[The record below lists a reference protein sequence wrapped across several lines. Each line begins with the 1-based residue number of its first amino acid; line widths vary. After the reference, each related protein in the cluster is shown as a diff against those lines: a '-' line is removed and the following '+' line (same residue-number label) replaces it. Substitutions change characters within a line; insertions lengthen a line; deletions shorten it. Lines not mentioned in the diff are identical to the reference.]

1 MIYDAEFRISYL
13 SLTTPVHIIP
23 SDNLCVTE
31 NSDVPVALTSLTGME
46 LISED
51 WGPSTPVEEREERR
65 ETREKKGDR
74 EREEEMREERKRE
87 GRGDEGREKER
98 GKRR

>member
-1 MIYDAEFRISYL
+1 MIHDAESRISYL

-51 WGPSTPVEEREERR
+51 WGPSSPIEVREEREERR
-65 ETREKKGDR
+65 ERREKKGDR
-74 EREEEMREERKRE
+74 ERER
-87 GRGDEGREKER
+87 RGDEGREKER
-98 GKRR
+98 GE